1 MSSWE
6 QQYEINS
13 VYLDKQTPTYL
24 SDYDKHDTQSAGM
37 KTFLTASASSISP
50 MIVIRV

>member
-1 MSSWE
+1 MSSCE

-24 SDYDKHDTQSAGM
+24 SGYAKHDTQSAGM
-37 KTFLTASASSISP
+37 NTFLTASASSNNP
-50 MIVIRV
+50 MMVIRV